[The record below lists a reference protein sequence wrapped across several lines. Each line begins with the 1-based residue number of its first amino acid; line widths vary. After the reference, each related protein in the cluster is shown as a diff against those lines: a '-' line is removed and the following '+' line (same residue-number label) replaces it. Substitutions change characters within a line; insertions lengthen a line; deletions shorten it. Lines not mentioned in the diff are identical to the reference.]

1 MEDGEEEEMKEEK
14 EEEEEE
20 EKSEK
25 VVQLWSPEKLRRDYI
40 TSDPS
45 ATCGPSGKV
54 TGSEGHVFNNININD
69 PTSTLGPS
77 RDPTDPSAS
86 GVTAEPIDPNRCLR
100 PLQRARERRA
110 ARLKEESHA
119 DPDPHALE
127 GSQRSSVLSAWEQER
142 VYLRCDQCNNKL
154 TDSDWS
160 KFKSEG
166 WDVETVKH
174 LREVQRPLRLRCSPC
189 IDSAARALARS
200 TRPHEFR

>member
-1 MEDGEEEEMKEEK
+1 MKEEK

-20 EKSEK
+20 EKNEK

-100 PLQRARERRA
+100 PLQRARERCV
-110 ARLKEESHA
+110 ARLKEESDA
-119 DPDPHALE
+119 DAEFDPDPHVPKVKPGYACWGCNVAGADIDWYQHGLHE
-127 GSQRSSVLSAWEQER
+127 GIGICMPCMDSDLGRNLLLTAARRHLSVLQ
-142 VYLRCDQCNNKL
+142 L
-154 TDSDWS
+154 
-160 KFKSEG
+160 
-166 WDVETVKH
+166 
-174 LREVQRPLRLRCSPC
+174 
-189 IDSAARALARS
+189 IS
-200 TRPHEFR
+200 TLEESQNSQ

>member
-1 MEDGEEEEMKEEK
+1 MEDGEEEEIKEEE

-25 VVQLWSPEKLRRDYI
+25 VVQLWNPEKFQRDYT

-45 ATCGPSGKV
+45 ATCGPSGKA
-54 TGSEGHVFNNININD
+54 TGVQHEFNN
-69 PTSTLGPS
+69 
-77 RDPTDPSAS
+77 A
-86 GVTAEPIDPNRCLR
+86 IDPNRCLR
-100 PLQRARERRA
+100 PLQRARDRRA

-119 DPDPHALE
+119 DAEFDSDPHVPRAKL

-142 VYLRCDQCNNKL
+142 VYHRCDRCNNKL

-160 KFKSEG
+160 RFKSEG

-189 IDSAARALARS
+189 IDSVARALARS
-200 TRPHEFR
+200 NRPHEFR

>member
-1 MEDGEEEEMKEEK
+1 MEDGEEEEIKEEE

-25 VVQLWSPEKLRRDYI
+25 VVQLWSPEKFQRDYT

-45 ATCGPSGKV
+45 AMCGPSREV
-54 TGSEGHVFNNININD
+54 TGSEGHIND
-69 PTSTLGPS
+69 QTSTFGPP
-77 RDPTDPSAS
+77 RDPTDPSTS

-127 GSQRSSVLSAWEQER
+127 GSQRSNVLSAREQER
-142 VYLRCDQCNNKL
+142 VHPRCDRCNNKL

-160 KFKSEG
+160 KLKSEG
-166 WDVETVKH
+166 WVFGIVKH
-174 LREVQRPLRLRCSPC
+174 CSPC
-189 IDSAARALARS
+189 IDSMARAPAQS
-200 TRPHEFR
+200 TRH

>member
-1 MEDGEEEEMKEEK
+1 MKEEK

-20 EKSEK
+20 EKSE
-25 VVQLWSPEKLRRDYI
+25 
-40 TSDPS
+40 
-45 ATCGPSGKV
+45 
-54 TGSEGHVFNNININD
+54 ININD

-127 GSQRSSVLSAWEQER
+127 GSQRSSVLCAREQER
-142 VYLRCDQCNNKL
+142 VHPRCDRCNNKL

-160 KFKSEG
+160 KLKSEG
-166 WDVETVKH
+166 WVFGIVKH
-174 LREVQRPLRLRCSPC
+174 CSPC
-189 IDSAARALARS
+189 IDSMARALAQS
-200 TRPHEFR
+200 TRPHEFTDVE